1 MHQETEARLAAEVR
15 AADTLAEATAI
26 KENVFTLTEQV
37 QIAEAAR
44 EDADARTTAIEL
56 ELNQTSTAT
65 VSAEALAIRLEADLA
80 DCQASLAASRAETQ
94 SALATVLFSLL
105 HILSHVG
112 SSFSRGVSYPNLE
125 TKLRTA

>member
-94 SALATVLFSLL
+94 SALATVDHLRSQL
-105 HILSHVG
+105 IMANEAQAEAVG
-112 SSFSRGVSYPNLE
+112 
-125 TKLRTA
+125 